1 MAFRY
6 SPLFHAGLVAAGFR
20 LGAVAIVTVFAFL
33 SASHDLLNSLQ
44 TFAQHP
50 NSRASLDPYM
60 G

>member
-1 MAFRY
+1 MLR
-6 SPLFHAGLVAAGFR
+6 LFHAGLVAAGFR

>member
-6 SPLFHAGLVAAGFR
+6 SACYMQELVAAGCQ

-50 NSRASLDPYM
+50 NSWASLDRYM